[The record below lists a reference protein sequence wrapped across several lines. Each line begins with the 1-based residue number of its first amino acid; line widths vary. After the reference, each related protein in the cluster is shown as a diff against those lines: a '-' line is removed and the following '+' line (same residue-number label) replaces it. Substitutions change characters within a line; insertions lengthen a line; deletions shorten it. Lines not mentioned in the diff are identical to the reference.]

1 MCWQDGPAG
10 KGTCYQATQPDF
22 GPGDPHGRK
31 KELTSESW
39 TLKSVDVSL
48 TETYK
53 LEKYDWNE
61 IKFTK
66 VKVSFFLTSE
76 MLAGLNKMTL

>member
-1 MCWQDGPAG
+1 MAQQV
-10 KGTCYQATQPDF
+10 KVLATK
-22 GPGDPHGRK
+22 PHNLILVLETHMVEK

-39 TLKSVDVSL
+39 TLKSVGVSL

-76 MLAGLNKMTL
+76 KLAGLNKMTL